1 MVMSKAEEKK
11 RQTTKG
17 RPKKA
22 KNIKK
27 KQGLRARLD
36 EAEGK
41 KKGKKNKK
49 QGLGARLD
57 EAEPRRR
64 TAGRRRNYGGM
75 KK

>member
-1 MVMSKAEEKK
+1 MSKAEEKK
-11 RQTTKG
+11 RQKS

-64 TAGRRRNYGGM
+64 TAGRRRNYGGL